1 MSSSLL
7 VEEEEGKNVNDRAD
21 SRRRSRWVRNVR
33 VNLGE
38 IRRREVGSGKR

>member
-7 VEEEEGKNVNDRAD
+7 VEEEEGKNVNDRVD
-21 SRRRSRWVRNVR
+21 SMRRNRWVRNV

-38 IRRREVGSGKR
+38 IRRREAGSGKR